1 MMKKSTLRS
10 LIVLLA
16 ITILFCLPY
25 IIKSGLAIE
34 HDTFFHLSR
43 IENYSVS
50 IKNLDLLPSVYPYEN
65 AGFGYGSPLFYS
77 DILLFIP
84 SLLHLLG
91 LPLIFTYKLTIFILT
106 FLAALFM
113 YLLVHRVTKNEY
125 VGYLGAIAYTFNN
138 YHITD
143 VYVRSALGEVMA
155 ISFLPL
161 FILSIYYLFYE
172 KEENK
177 WPLLYLSL
185 SLLVLSHNITFIF
198 AVVLFI
204 ILFIINISKLNKE
217 VFKYT
222 FLAVLLAFLSTTF
235 YTLPLIEQLTSQKFM
250 VNIYQS
256 YSSLDSYSI
265 DAWQYFANK
274 TIFAVAGNFLERDQT
289 MLVNIGYFLTFIPLL
304 YLFID
309 KEDKNRFFTSSLII
323 GYIFLLLPS
332 SFIPWKEMT
341 FLSTIQFP
349 WRLNTISS
357 LLLTP
362 VSVYSLYKLLKK
374 DSLLIIISL
383 ILCLEGMYHILPA
396 TYRTFMMPSN
406 MTWQEVRDGKMC
418 DPYYSADYMRVE
430 LAGGEYLP
438 MNHVDFR
445 DYPYAIRDRYNE
457 IVDVSIRQ
465 NYTELDVYFPVE
477 VGNTYTL
484 PLTYYKGYQVYDE
497 DNNRLETFKT
507 SNGFVGFEANFHK
520 NYKCRY
526 EVTTLKQ
533 TSIIASLLSIILT
546 IYLST
551 KKGLK

>member
-1 MMKKSTLRS
+1 MKKSITTL
-10 LIVLLA
+10 LVLLF
-16 ITILFCLPY
+16 ITTLFCLPY
-25 IIKSGLAIE
+25 LFTSGLAIE

-43 IENYSVS
+43 IENYSIS

-91 LPLIFTYKLTIFILT
+91 LPLVFTYKLTIFSLT
-106 FLAALFM
+106 FIAASLM
-113 YLLVHRVTKNEY
+113 YLLVYKVTKNEY

-155 ISFLPL
+155 IAFLPL
-161 FILSIYYLFYE
+161 LLLSIYYLFYE
-172 KEENK
+172 KDENK
-177 WPLLYLSL
+177 WPLLYLSFC
-185 SLLVLSHNITFIF
+185 LLVLSHNITFIL

-204 ILFIINISKLNKE
+204 IFFMINISKLNKR
-217 VFKYT
+217 VIKYT
-222 FLAVLLAFLSTTF
+222 FLTILLSFLSTAF
-235 YTLPLIEQLTSQKFM
+235 FTLPMIEQLASQKFYLS
-250 VNIYQS
+250 VYQNFS
-256 YSSLDSYSI
+256 NLEFYSI
-265 DAWQYFANK
+265 DTWQYFANK
-274 TIFAVAGNFLERDQT
+274 TIFALAGNHLERHET
-289 MLVNIGYFLTFIPLL
+289 MLVNIGYFLTFVPLL
-304 YLFID
+304 YLFIE
-309 KEDKNRFFTSSLII
+309 KKDKNRFFTSLFII
-323 GYIFLLLPS
+323 GYLFFILPS
-332 SFIPWKEMT
+332 SFIPWKNFS
-341 FLSTIQFP
+341 FLSIIQFP

-362 VSVYSLYKLLKK
+362 ISVYSLYKLFKK
-374 DSLLIIISL
+374 DNLFIIISI
-383 ILCLEGMYHILPA
+383 ILCLEGMYHVLPA
-396 TYRTFMMPSN
+396 SNRTFVMPNN
-406 MTWQEVRDGKMC
+406 MTWQEVKEGKLC

-438 MNHVDFR
+438 LNHVDFR
-445 DYPYAIRDRYNE
+445 EYPYAVRDRHNE

-465 NYTELDVYFPVE
+465 NYTELDIYFPVE

-497 DNNRLETFKT
+497 DNNKLETFKT
-507 SNGFVGFEANFHK
+507 SNGFVGFEANFKK
-520 NYKCRY
+520 NYKCIY
-526 EVTTLKQ
+526 ESTTLKQ
-533 TSIIASLLSIILT
+533 TSIIASILSIILT